1 VKHAQSQQKIVYS
14 DQIEMSLRAMDS
26 TVIDLA
32 QQLWNYLRLNL
43 PVEKA
48 DCIVG
53 LGSYDL
59 RVAERCA
66 ELYIGGWAPLI
77 IFSGHLGN
85 WTKRMWD
92 RSEAEIFAEHAAAR
106 GVPRDKIW
114 LETQSTNIG
123 ENVKFTRDLLVAQG
137 LDLKSLIMVSKP
149 STERR
154 MYATCQRIWPD
165 MKTFFTSPRLN
176 FADQLQYGIQDGLIH
191 EMVGDIQR
199 IKVYPTLGFQIPQD
213 VPVGVWDAYER
224 LVSMGFDKHL
234 IGAG

>member
-1 VKHAQSQQKIVYS
+1 MEKPLMAL
-14 DQIEMSLRAMDS
+14 DG
-26 TVIDLA
+26 TVIELA
-32 QQLWNYLRLNL
+32 QQLWVYLRLDL
-43 PVEKA
+43 PVEQA

-66 ELYIGGWAPLI
+66 ELYTSGWAPFI

-85 WTKRMWD
+85 WTKRMWN
-92 RSEAEIFAEHAAAR
+92 RSEAEIFAEHAIAR
-106 GVPRDKIW
+106 GVPREKIT
-114 LETQSTNIG
+114 LETRSTNIG
-123 ENVKFTRDLLVAQG
+123 ENVRFTRDLLLAHG
-137 LDLKSLIMVSKP
+137 LHAKSLIMVSKP

-165 MKTFFTSPRLN
+165 MKVFFTSPRLT
-176 FADQLQYGIQDGLIH
+176 FSDQLRHGIQEGLIH

-199 IKVYPTLGFQIPQD
+199 IKAYPALGFQIPQNI
-213 VPVGVWDAYER
+213 PAGVWDAYER
-224 LVSMGFDKHL
+224 LVSMGFVRHL